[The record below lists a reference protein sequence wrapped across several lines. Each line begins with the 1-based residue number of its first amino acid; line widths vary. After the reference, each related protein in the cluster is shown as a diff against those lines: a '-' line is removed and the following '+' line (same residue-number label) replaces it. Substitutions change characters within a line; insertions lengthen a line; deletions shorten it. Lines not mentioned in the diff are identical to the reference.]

1 MNDNP
6 NQRFKKK
13 GGGGYSSKK
22 SDTTALVT
30 RIPLTVVE
38 ILLTI
43 RFLTRERLSGALNL
57 LHTLIEVKDEFK
69 LAGIQQKKVQL
80 DQTVFVALSQ
90 IMLHN
95 E

>member
-1 MNDNP
+1 M
-6 NQRFKKK
+6 
-13 GGGGYSSKK
+13 
-22 SDTTALVT
+22 
-30 RIPLTVVE
+30 TVVE

-57 LHTLIEVKDEFK
+57 LYTLIEVKDEFK